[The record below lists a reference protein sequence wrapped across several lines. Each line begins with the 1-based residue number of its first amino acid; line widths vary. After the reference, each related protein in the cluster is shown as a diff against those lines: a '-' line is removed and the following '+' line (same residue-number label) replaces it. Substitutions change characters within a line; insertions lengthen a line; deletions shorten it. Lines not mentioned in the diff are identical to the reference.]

1 MRRIIFLFLS
11 LILIPALTFASLPD
25 FGTDGLKGLSEKQ
38 LKKINKGKILFSTKD
53 KSAGEDGKK
62 QSLIEAVLVFDKP
75 VNETW
80 ELLAKTE
87 DQIKYLKEIKE
98 VNVIDQN
105 ALENINE
112 FKLKAVFFTLIY
124 RVHHE
129 FDKSNNYFHWTLDPN
144 FKNDLADLKG
154 FWKFYPYG
162 ENKTLVRYGSNVS
175 LKKVPDWVEAL
186 FKKGGV
192 KKSLKCVKKYVD
204 SGGTWRK

>member
-1 MRRIIFLFLS
+1 MRRFIFLFLS
-11 LILIPALTFASLPD
+11 IILIPAFSFGSLPD

-38 LKKINKGKILFSTKD
+38 LKKINKGKILFSTKNKSKD
-53 KSAGEDGKK
+53 KNGKK
-62 QSLIEAVLVFDKP
+62 QALIEAVLVFDKS

-98 VNVIDQN
+98 IKVIDQSD
-105 ALENINE
+105 LDNINE

-124 RVHHE
+124 RVHHQ
-129 FDKSNNYFHWTLDPN
+129 FDKSNNYFHWALDPS
-144 FKNDLADLKG
+144 FENDLDDLKG

-162 ENKTLVRYGSNVS
+162 ENKTLVRYGSNVA
-175 LKKVPDWVEAL
+175 LKSVPNWVEAL